1 MKHVALSLALIAT
14 ALAAC
19 APTTGGAGS
28 PNASSRVDLRDRG
41 ATTASISGTVL
52 DAKSGEPVAGAEI
65 TGPGGSKARSDAKGR
80 FVLGELEVGA
90 EGAVEARLSD
100 GRKARVTLL
109 PLANARLE
117 IVLHVR

>member
-19 APTTGGAGS
+19 APTTGGAG
-28 PNASSRVDLRDRG
+28 NTSSHVDLRDRG

-52 DAKSGEPVAGAEI
+52 DARSGEPVAGAEI

-80 FVLGELEVGA
+80 FVLEELEVGRD
-90 EGAVEARLSD
+90 GAVEARLSD